1 MWFNPLILSFV
12 KDVLQA
18 NIMMTMDGLQ
28 LAYNTS
34 LSDGYKYYMAID
46 SFCMQQIIYQSLC
59 IL

>member
-1 MWFNPLILSFV
+1 
-12 KDVLQA
+12 
-18 NIMMTMDGLQ
+18 MMTMDGLQ